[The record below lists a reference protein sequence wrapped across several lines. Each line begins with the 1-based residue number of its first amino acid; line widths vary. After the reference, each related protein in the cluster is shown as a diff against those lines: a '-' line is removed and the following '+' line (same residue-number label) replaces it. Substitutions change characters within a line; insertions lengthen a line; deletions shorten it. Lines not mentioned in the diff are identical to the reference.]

1 MNCIFLLLLLSCCG
15 GFGCGGNRSGGNCSG
30 ITPYSDNNGCGC
42 GDASPLSNGNNIGN
56 TFPTVGSGC
65 DYQDAIP
72 LSGNNGD
79 RDNPSNWQDYPEI
92 SRRDNCDCDN

>member
-15 GFGCGGNRSGGNCSG
+15 GFGSGGSRSGSNC
-30 ITPYSDNNGCGC
+30 N
-42 GDASPLSNGNNIGN
+42 DASPFTNGNNIGN

-65 DYQDAIP
+65 DYQDATP

-79 RDNPSNWQDYPEI
+79 CGNPSNWQDYPEI
-92 SRRDNCDCDN
+92 PRRDNCDCDN